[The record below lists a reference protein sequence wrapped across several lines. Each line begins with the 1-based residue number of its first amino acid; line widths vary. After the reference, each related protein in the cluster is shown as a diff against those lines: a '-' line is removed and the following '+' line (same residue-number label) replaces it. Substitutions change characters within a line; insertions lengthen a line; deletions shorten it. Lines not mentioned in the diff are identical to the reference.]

1 MTTTPAEKPADAPE
15 TTPAADDTTD
25 TPNGAD
31 SDAQVLDGGDAQV
44 LDDEQRP
51 DDEDRADDDEDR
63 AADDGRD
70 TFPRKVVE
78 KLRRQNTSLRDR
90 AKAAEATVTALQQ
103 QAADKAIK
111 AAGLKPRAVWA
122 VAQLADVLAD
132 DGTVDAAKLS
142 AAISTAKAEL
152 GVAPPKR
159 TPPRPGAGKGLQS
172 GAGVPQSK
180 PRGFAAAFGPRPN

>member
-51 DDEDRADDDEDR
+51 DDDAPAADDDEDR
-63 AADDGRD
+63 AADDGD
-70 TFPRKVVE
+70 ASPRQLK
-78 KLRRQNTSLRDR
+78 KLRKENATLRDR

-103 QAADKAIK
+103 QAADKAIT
-111 AAGLKPRAVWA
+111 AAGLRPRAVWA
-122 VAQLADVLAD
+122 VAELGDVLAD

-172 GAGVPQSK
+172 GAGVPQQK
-180 PRGFAAAFGPRPN
+180 PAGFAAAFGPRPN